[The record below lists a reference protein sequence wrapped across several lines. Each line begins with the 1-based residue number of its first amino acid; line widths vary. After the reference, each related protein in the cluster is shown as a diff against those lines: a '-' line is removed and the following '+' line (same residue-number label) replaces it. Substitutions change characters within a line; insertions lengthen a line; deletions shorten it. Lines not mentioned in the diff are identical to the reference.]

1 MGTRMA
7 VAFANIVM
15 ARIENQILR
24 QKCIETYNGY
34 QGIFLECSRM
44 LRCRRLTD
52 LRPKAESRAAKP
64 RKNYK
69 NFTETENRP

>member
-44 LRCRRLTD
+44 LRCRRPTD
-52 LRPKAESRAAKP
+52 LRPKAEIASGEAAEKL
-64 RKNYK
+64 
-69 NFTETENRP
+69 